1 MNWYLLAFKK
11 YATFSGRSRRQ
22 EYWMFFLFNIIISI
36 VLALLDQLL
45 GLKLTSE
52 GINNTGVLG
61 VIYSLATFVPGLSIA
76 VRRLHDTNRS
86 GWFLLL
92 PIAPYILVILG
103 LILRGFGSILIII
116 GCLAVLGLAILLIVW
131 LATEGTS
138 GENQYGS
145 DPKGTNGFSSNDLLD
160 N

>member
-86 GWFLLL
+86 GWFLLM

-116 GCLAVLGLAILLIVW
+116 GGLAVLGLAILLIVW

>member
-1 MNWYLLAFKK
+1 MNWYLLALKK

-22 EYWMFFLFNIIISI
+22 EYWMFFLFNVIISI

-86 GWFLLL
+86 GWFLLM

-116 GCLAVLGLAILLIVW
+116 GGLAVLGLAILLIVW

>member
-36 VLALLDQLL
+36 VLAVLDQLL

-86 GWFLLL
+86 GWFLLM

-116 GCLAVLGLAILLIVW
+116 GGLAVLGLAILLIVW

>member
-1 MNWYLLAFKK
+1 MNWYLLALKK

-22 EYWMFFLFNIIISI
+22 EYWMFFLFNVIFSII
-36 VLALLDQLL
+36 LAILDEVL
-45 GLKLTSE
+45 GLKLTSG
-52 GINNTGVLG
+52 GINNSGILG
-61 VIYSLATFVPGLSIA
+61 SIYSLALFIPGLAVA

-92 PIAPYILVILG
+92 PIAPYVLVFLG
-103 LILRGFGSILIII
+103 IFLKGLGSILIII
-116 GCLAVLGLAILLIVW
+116 GGLAFLGLGILLIVW

-138 GENQYGS
+138 GENQYGP
-145 DPKGTNGFSSNDLLD
+145 DPKGSDGFSSNELLD

>member
-36 VLALLDQLL
+36 VLAILDQLL

-116 GCLAVLGLAILLIVW
+116 GGLAVLGLAILLIVW

>member
-1 MNWYLLAFKK
+1 MNWYLLPFKK

-22 EYWMFFLFNIIISI
+22 EYWMFFLFNLIISI
-36 VLALLDQLL
+36 VLAILDQLL

-52 GINNTGVLG
+52 GVSNTGVLG
-61 VIYSLATFVPGLSIA
+61 GIYSLVTFIPGLAVA

-86 GWFLLL
+86 GWYLLL
-92 PIAPYILVILG
+92 PIAPYILIILG
-103 LILRGFGSILIII
+103 LILKGLGSILIII
-116 GCLAVLGLAILLIVW
+116 GGLAVLGLGILLIVW

-145 DPKGTNGFSSNDLLD
+145 DPKGADGFSSNELLD

>member
-1 MNWYLLAFKK
+1 MNWYLLPFKK

-36 VLALLDQLL
+36 VLAILDQLL

-52 GINNTGVLG
+52 GVNNTGVLG
-61 VIYSLATFVPGLSIA
+61 GIYSLVTFIPSLAVA

-86 GWFLLL
+86 GWYLLL
-92 PIAPYILVILG
+92 PIAPYVLIILGVILKGGG
-103 LILRGFGSILIII
+103 LVLTII
-116 GCLAVLGLAILLIVW
+116 GGLAVLGLAILLIIW

-145 DPKGTNGFSSNDLLD
+145 DPKGTDGFSSNELLD

>member
-22 EYWMFFLFNIIISI
+22 EYWMFFLFNVIISI

-86 GWFLLL
+86 GWFLLM

-116 GCLAVLGLAILLIVW
+116 GGLAVLGLAILLIVW

>member
-116 GCLAVLGLAILLIVW
+116 GGLAVLGLAILLIVW

>member
-1 MNWYLLAFKK
+1 MSWYLLAFKK
-11 YATFSGRSRRQ
+11 YATFSRRSRRQ
-22 EYWMFFLFNIIISI
+22 EYWMFFLFNVIISI

-116 GCLAVLGLAILLIVW
+116 GGLAVLGLAILLIVW

>member
-11 YATFSGRSRRQ
+11 YAAFSGRSRRQ

-116 GCLAVLGLAILLIVW
+116 GGLAVLGLAILLIVW

>member
-116 GCLAVLGLAILLIVW
+116 GGLAVLGLAILLIVW

-145 DPKGTNGFSSNDLLD
+145 DPKGSDGFSSNDLLD

>member
-22 EYWMFFLFNIIISI
+22 EYWMFFLFNIIISV

-116 GCLAVLGLAILLIVW
+116 GGLAVLGLAILLIVW

>member
-1 MNWYLLAFKK
+1 MSWYLLAFKK
-11 YATFSGRSRRQ
+11 YSTFSGRSRRQ
-22 EYWMFFLFNIIISI
+22 EYWMFFLFNVIISI

-86 GWFLLL
+86 GWFLLM

-116 GCLAVLGLAILLIVW
+116 GGLAVLGLAILLIVW

>member
-1 MNWYLLAFKK
+1 MNWYLLPFKK
-11 YATFSGRSRRQ
+11 YATFTGRSRRQ

-45 GLKLTSE
+45 GLRITSG
-52 GINNTGVLG
+52 GINNTGILG
-61 VIYSLATFVPGLSIA
+61 GIYSLATFIPSLAVA

-86 GWFLLL
+86 GWYLLL

-103 LILRGFGSILIII
+103 LILKGFGSILIII
-116 GCLAVLGLAILLIVW
+116 GGLAVLGLAILLIVW

-138 GENQYGS
+138 DENQFGP
-145 DPKGTNGFSSNDLLD
+145 DPKGTDGFSTNELLD